1 MMCGTGT
8 AQVNVEE
15 GPTVLQGRFHP
26 FNLMHMLHD
35 DVLGLYDVLRT
46 FVPAKR
52 HVALVQS

>member
-1 MMCGTGT
+1 M
-8 AQVNVEE
+8 
-15 GPTVLQGRFHP
+15 LQGRFHP